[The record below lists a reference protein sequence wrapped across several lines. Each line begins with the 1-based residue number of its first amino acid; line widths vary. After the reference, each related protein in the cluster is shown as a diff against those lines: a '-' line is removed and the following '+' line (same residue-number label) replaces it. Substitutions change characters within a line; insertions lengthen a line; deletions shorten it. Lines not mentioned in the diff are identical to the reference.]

1 MIAILGI
8 GNPGRSFKDSRHSAG
23 LWCIDA
29 LDIELIPF
37 LEKDQDVLDILQTMF
52 G

>member
-1 MIAILGI
+1 MSLDNLGL
-8 GNPGRSFKDSRHSAG
+8 SFV
-23 LWCIDA
+23 WCINT